1 VYVRLLVGRR
11 VVGSLT
17 NRPNNP
23 PERYIIE
30 GKVVD
35 ADYNPAYELSTQ
47 LVLVEG
53 SYVNR
58 DWEDDG
64 IRFLHGQETITL
76 TDDEVDQLLVE

>member
-1 VYVRLLVGRR
+1 MYVRLLVGRR

-30 GKVVD
+30 GKVVEV
-35 ADYNPAYELSTQ
+35 DYNPNYELSTQ

-64 IRFLHGQETITL
+64 IRFTEMETITL